1 MILGIIKKLYR
12 MQFIRYIIGGGS
24 AALIDIFL
32 LYICTDLF
40 GIYYLY
46 SQIIAFV
53 ISFLFA
59 YFFQKFLTFRDHS
72 DNHLTQWWKFLMFA
86 LLWLALN
93 LWIMYV
99 CVDYFHVY
107 YMYSAVVAKWIV
119 FFRNYSMNKWFNFS

>member
-1 MILGIIKKLYR
+1 
-12 MQFIRYIIGGGS
+12 
-24 AALIDIFL
+24 
-32 LYICTDLF
+32 
-40 GIYYLY
+40 
-46 SQIIAFV
+46 
-53 ISFLFA
+53 
-59 YFFQKFLTFRDHS
+59 
-72 DNHLTQWWKFLMFA
+72 MFA